1 MSLFT
6 SLSPEELYEHLQ
18 SMDDVEKS
26 VRVARNC
33 LLLPPL
39 SNVYMLLHT
48 SVSRIIEPQH
58 FSLGHTNMSA
68 A

>member
-1 MSLFT
+1 MESLFT

-26 VRVARNC
+26 VRVVRSS

-39 SNVYMLLHT
+39 SNVYKLLHT
-48 SVSRIIEPQH
+48 SRFCWAQ
-58 FSLGHTNMSA
+58 GA
-68 A
+68 QK